1 MGSRRNNRD
10 YRLTVGSISESKIRP
25 NLLMCA
31 AQLELFMK
39 NLVVTFV
46 LLFLASSLA
55 GCVTAE
61 PDENT
66 DQDSRIAELE
76 SSQQELTIALAEQEQ
91 KNSDLLASISQIE
104 SANMQAIRAL
114 DADYQE
120 SLIAYQESIDE
131 LESSII
137 AALEAAAIANSQS
150 LDEIN
155 VTNTASF
162 DNLLAS
168 LNTLQN
174 NLQTSQDSINQ
185 ISFIVDDLEDDDYS
199 SQIVSLQ
206 QSLQSLQSNLQ
217 ASILDLENRLD
228 ETRAINDFSYL
239 DFRGAQLF
247 NFNNGMAK
255 QMDPPI
261 FDFAMM
267 DNASLTYSNFSDASF
282 VNAQLVGADGIFS
295 TFHRADFSGAQMYQG
310 IWRQSDF
317 SDAIFVG
324 SQLSYTE
331 FRYSDLS
338 GANLSGAVMYG
349 GSDWLMVNLSGADLT
364 NAWMYDVDLR
374 YADLTGADLTG
385 ARLAYLNPS
394 YGPADITGVT
404 WTNAICPDGTHASTV
419 GNTCANNL

>member
-1 MGSRRNNRD
+1 MQTRVAT
-10 YRLTVGSISESKIRP
+10 LA
-25 NLLMCA
+25 LL
-31 AQLELFMK
+31 LI
-39 NLVVTFV
+39 
-46 LLFLASSLA
+46 ASSLA
-55 GCVTAE
+55 GCTTSNDAQTV
-61 PDENT
+61 DH
-66 DQDSRIAELE
+66 DSRIAELE
-76 SSQQELTIALAEQEQ
+76 ASQQELTIALAEQEQ
-91 KNSDLLASISQIE
+91 TNSDLLASISQIE
-104 SANMQAIRAL
+104 SANMQAIQTL

-131 LESSII
+131 LESSYI

-155 VTNTASF
+155 ATNAASF

-185 ISFIVDDLEDDDYS
+185 ISLIVDDLENENTTDGDYS
-199 SQIVSLQ
+199 SQIASLQ

-239 DFRGAQLF
+239 DFRGAPLF
-247 NFNNGMAK
+247 NFNNGLGV

-295 TFHRADFSGAQMYQG
+295 TFHRTDFSGARMYHG

-317 SDAIFVG
+317 SDALFVG
-324 SQLSYTE
+324 SQLQYTE

-338 GANLSGAVMYG
+338 GANLSGSFNYG

>member
-1 MGSRRNNRD
+1 
-10 YRLTVGSISESKIRP
+10 
-25 NLLMCA
+25 
-31 AQLELFMK
+31 MK
-39 NLVVTFV
+39 NMASTLV
-46 LLFLASSLA
+46 LLFFTSSLA
-55 GCVTAE
+55 GCVTTDEDRSAE
-61 PDENT
+61 
-66 DQDSRIAELE
+66 QDSRIADLE
-76 SSQQELTIALAEQEQ
+76 ESQLELTLVLAEQEQ
-91 KNSDLLASISQIE
+91 TNSDLLASISQIE
-104 SANMQAIRAL
+104 SANMQAIQEL
-114 DADYQE
+114 EDDYQE
-120 SLIAYQESIDE
+120 SLAD
-131 LESSII
+131 LESSYL
-137 AALEAAAIANSQS
+137 AAMEAAAVVNSQS
-150 LDEIN
+150 LEEIN
-155 VTNTASF
+155 ATNAASI

-174 NLQTSQDSINQ
+174 NLQISQDSIDQ
-185 ISFIVDDLEDDDYS
+185 ISLIVGELENENTTDGDYS
-199 SQIVSLQ
+199 SQIASLQ
-206 QSLQSLQSNLQ
+206 QSLQSLQSSLQ
-217 ASILDLENRLD
+217 TSILDLENRLD
-228 ETRAINDFSYL
+228 NTRAINDFSYL

-247 NFNNGMAK
+247 NFNNGLGV

-261 FDFAMM
+261 FDFAML
-267 DNASLTYSNFSDASF
+267 DNASLSYSNFSDASF
-282 VNAQLVGADGIFS
+282 VNANLVGADGIFS
-295 TFHRADFSGAQMYQG
+295 TFHRTDFSGAQMYQG

-317 SDAIFVG
+317 SDALFVG
-324 SQLSYTE
+324 SQLAYTE

>member
-1 MGSRRNNRD
+1 MQTRVAT
-10 YRLTVGSISESKIRP
+10 LA
-25 NLLMCA
+25 LL
-31 AQLELFMK
+31 LI
-39 NLVVTFV
+39 
-46 LLFLASSLA
+46 ASSLA
-55 GCVTAE
+55 GCTTSNDAQTV
-61 PDENT
+61 NH
-66 DQDSRIAELE
+66 DSRIAELE
-76 SSQQELTIALAEQEQ
+76 ASQQELTIALAEQEQ
-91 KNSDLLASISQIE
+91 TNSDLLASISQIE
-104 SANMQAIRAL
+104 SANMQAIETL
-114 DADYQE
+114 DANYQE

-131 LESSII
+131 LESSYI

-155 VTNTASF
+155 ATNAASF

-185 ISFIVDDLEDDDYS
+185 ISLIVDDLENENTTDGDYS
-199 SQIVSLQ
+199 SQIASLQ

-217 ASILDLENRLD
+217 ASISDLENRLD
-228 ETRAINDFSYL
+228 KTRAINDFSCL
-239 DFRGAQLF
+239 DFRGAKLF
-247 NFNNGMAK
+247 NFNNGLGP

-261 FDFAMM
+261 FDFAML
-267 DNASLTYSNFSDASF
+267 DNASLTYSNFTDASF
-282 VNAQLVGADGIFS
+282 VNANLVGADGIFA

-317 SDAIFVG
+317 SDALFVG
-324 SQLSYTE
+324 SQLAYTE